1 MGAGASNTGYNVSP
15 YGIGAFAPQQTGP
28 TMGAQIAA
36 PTNTMGTPSTGSYA
50 PPSMTAPTSLA
61 PMQAMPQL
69 PAQMLPAMD
78 PQMVGQLLQSRVAPR
93 YSELMA
99 QMAARGMPSAYR
111 ESAVY
116 NGMPGEGLRTGRIGD
131 GRDARGIKGG
141 KGGQGA
147 TSTQTVSPANSLLA
161 MLAARSNTSGQ

>member
-1 MGAGASNTGYNVSP
+1 
-15 YGIGAFAPQQTGP
+15 
-28 TMGAQIAA
+28 
-36 PTNTMGTPSTGSYA
+36 
-50 PPSMTAPTSLA
+50 
-61 PMQAMPQL
+61 MQAMPQL

-99 QMAARGMPSAYR
+99 QMAAPGMPSAYR

-116 NGMPGEGLRTGRIGD
+116 NGMPGQ
-131 GRDARGIKGG
+131 DARGIKGG

-161 MLAARSNTSGQ
+161 MLASRANTSGR

>member
-1 MGAGASNTGYNVSP
+1 MGAGASNTGSTLPQVSP
-15 YGIGAFAPQQTGP
+15 GGIGNLT
-28 TMGAQIAA
+28 
-36 PTNTMGTPSTGSYA
+36 PTNTMGTPSTGGYT

-69 PAQMLPAMD
+69 PAQLLPAMG

-99 QMAARGMPSAYR
+99 QMAAPGMPSAYR

-116 NGMPGEGLRTGRIGD
+116 NGLPGEGLRTSRLGD
-131 GRDARGIKGG
+131 SQDARGIKGG
-141 KGGQGA
+141 QGA
-147 TSTQTVSPANSLLA
+147 TGPQPLGPFSSPMIALMNRKA
-161 MLAARSNTSGQ
+161 GR

>member
-99 QMAARGMPSAYR
+99 QMAAPGMPSAYR

-116 NGMPGEGLRTGRIGD
+116 NGMPGEGLRTGRLGQ
-131 GRDARGIKGG
+131 DARGIKGG

-147 TSTQTVSPANSLLA
+147 TGPQMLGPLSSPMIALMNRKA
-161 MLAARSNTSGQ
+161 GR